1 MDIRRSEFDLPE
13 DKFIL
18 GCFSRIE
25 KILPNIFDIW
35 MKVLIK
41 NKDAKLALCIQDE
54 RVKNNIKMYCNKN
67 QFNFSQ
73 IIFLNNLDHKENLK
87 RISTFDLYLDTFPY
101 NGHTA
106 ISDSLFQSC
115 VPTISYTGNSFASRV
130 SYSLLKY
137 LKLENLI
144 TYNED
149 EYFNKI
155 DYYCSNR
162 NELKKIKE
170 YLINFK
176 ENNKDRMKK
185 FTKDFEKIIKS
196 IISTNEN

>member
-1 MDIRRSEFDLPE
+1 
-13 DKFIL
+13 
-18 GCFSRIE
+18 
-25 KILPNIFDIW
+25 
-35 MKVLIK
+35 MK
-41 NKDAKLALCIQDE
+41 
-54 RVKNNIKMYCNKN
+54 
-67 QFNFSQ
+67 
-73 IIFLNNLDHKENLK
+73 NLKHNENLK

-101 NGHTA
+101 NGHTG

-115 VPTISYTGNSFASRV
+115 VPTISFTGNSFASRV

-196 IISTNEN
+196 IISINEN